1 MRPGYNR
8 LIMGPLTKKDLERF
22 ATLLAERKQSL
33 GEEIRRVLA
42 RAGREP
48 YADILAGGGDAG
60 DTSVADLLSDVAFA
74 EVARDA
80 AEVRDINAAQA
91 RIAAGTYG
99 SCIDCGQPIGKK
111 RLEAYPTA
119 KRCIEDQQRREKLR
133 AGPTRPRA

>member
-1 MRPGYNR
+1 MSQ
-8 LIMGPLTKKDLERF
+8 LTSSDLDRF
-22 ATLLAERKQSL
+22 AKRLAERKQSL

-42 RAGREP
+42 RTGKEP

-80 AEVRDINAAQA
+80 AEVRDINAAEA

-99 SCIDCGQPIGKK
+99 TCIDCGRPIGRK

-133 AGPTRPRA
+133 AGPSHPRY

>member
-1 MRPGYNR
+1 MEA
-8 LIMGPLTKKDLERF
+8 LSKKDLEHF
-22 ATLLAERKQSL
+22 AKLLAERKRRL

-42 RAGREP
+42 RTGKES
-48 YADILAGGGDAG
+48 YADILAGGSDAG

-99 SCIDCGQPIGKK
+99 TCIDCGRPIGRK

-133 AGPTRPRA
+133 GGPSHPRA

>member
-1 MRPGYNR
+1 MEA
-8 LIMGPLTKKDLERF
+8 LTKKDIDQF
-22 ATLLAERKQSL
+22 AKVLAERKQRL
-33 GEEIRRVLA
+33 G
-42 RAGREP
+42 G
-48 YADILAGGGDAG
+48 DDAG

-80 AEVRDINAAQA
+80 AEIRDINAAQA

-99 SCIDCGQPIGKK
+99 ACIDCGRPIGKQ

-133 AGPTRPRA
+133 AGPPHPRT

>member
-1 MRPGYNR
+1 ME
-8 LIMGPLTKKDLERF
+8 PLTKQDRDHF
-22 ATLLAERKQSL
+22 AKVLAERKQRL
-33 GEEIRRVLA
+33 GDEIRRVLA
-42 RAGREP
+42 RTKKER

-99 SCIDCGQPIGKK
+99 TCIDCGRPIGKK
-111 RLEAYPTA
+111 RLEAYPIA
-119 KRCIEDQQRREKLR
+119 KRGIEDQQRREKLR
-133 AGPTRPRA
+133 AGAAPPRS

>member
-1 MRPGYNR
+1 MET
-8 LIMGPLTKKDLERF
+8 LTKKDLDHF
-22 ATLLAERKQSL
+22 AKLLAERKRRL

-42 RAGREP
+42 RTGKEP
-48 YADILAGGGDAG
+48 YAEILAGGSDAG
-60 DTSVADLLSDVAFA
+60 DSSVADLLSDVAFA

-99 SCIDCGQPIGKK
+99 TSIDCGRPIGKK

-119 KRCIEDQQRREKLR
+119 KRCIEDQQRREKTR
-133 AGPTRPRA
+133 ASAPRPRS

>member
-1 MRPGYNR
+1 ME
-8 LIMGPLTKKDLERF
+8 PLTKKDLDHF
-22 ATLLAERKQSL
+22 AKLLAERKQRL

-42 RAGREP
+42 RTGKES
-48 YADILAGGGDAG
+48 YADILAGGSDAG
-60 DTSVADLLSDVAFA
+60 DSSVADLLSEVAFQ

-91 RIAAGTYG
+91 RIAARTYG
-99 SCIDCGQPIGKK
+99 TCIDCGRPIGKK

-133 AGPTRPRA
+133 AGPSRPRA

>member
-1 MRPGYNR
+1 MSG
-8 LIMGPLTKKDLERF
+8 LTRSDVEHF
-22 ATLLAERKQSL
+22 ASLLAERKERL
-33 GEEIRRVLA
+33 GGEIRRVLA
-42 RAGREP
+42 RVGKEP
-48 YADILAGGGDAG
+48 YADILAGGNDAG
-60 DTSVADLLSDVAFA
+60 DSSVADLLSDVAFA

-99 SCIDCGQPIGKK
+99 TCIDCGRPIGAK

-133 AGPTRPRA
+133 AGPSHPRY

>member
-1 MRPGYNR
+1 
-8 LIMGPLTKKDLERF
+8 LKHF
-22 ATLLAERKQSL
+22 AEILAGRKQVL

-42 RAGREP
+42 RTEQER
-48 YADILAGGGDAG
+48 YADILAGGDDAG
-60 DTSVADLLSDVAFA
+60 DSSVADLLSDVAFA

-99 SCIDCGQPIGKK
+99 TCIDCGQPIGTK
-111 RLEAYPTA
+111 RLEAHPTA

-133 AGPTRPRA
+133 AGPSHLRA

>member
-1 MRPGYNR
+1 
-8 LIMGPLTKKDLERF
+8 MGALTKNDLDRF
-22 ATLLAERKQSL
+22 SKILSDRKHLL
-33 GEEIRRVLA
+33 GNEIRSVLA
-42 RAGREP
+42 RTQNER
-48 YADILAGGGDAG
+48 YADILAGGSDAG

-80 AEVRDINAAQA
+80 AEVLDINATQV

-99 SCIDCGQPIGKK
+99 TCIDCGRPIGKK

-133 AGPTRPRA
+133 AGPSHTRT

>member
-1 MRPGYNR
+1 MD
-8 LIMGPLTKKDLERF
+8 PLTKTELDHF
-22 ATLLAERKQSL
+22 AKVLAERKERL
-33 GEEIRRVLA
+33 ADEIRRVLA
-42 RAGREP
+42 RTQNER

-91 RIAAGTYG
+91 RIAARTYG
-99 SCIDCGQPIGKK
+99 TCIDCGRPIGKP

-119 KRCIEDQQRREKLR
+119 KRCVEDQQRREKLR
-133 AGPTRPRA
+133 GR

>member
-1 MRPGYNR
+1 MDA
-8 LIMGPLTKKDLERF
+8 LTKKDLDHF
-22 ATLLAERKQSL
+22 GKVLAERKERL
-33 GEEIRRVLA
+33 GDEIRRVLA
-42 RAGREP
+42 RTQNER

-60 DTSVADLLSDVAFA
+60 DTSVAELLSDVAFA

-99 SCIDCGQPIGKK
+99 TCIDCGRPIGKA

-119 KRCIEDQQRREKLR
+119 KRCIEDQRRREKLR
-133 AGPTRPRA
+133 AR

>member
-1 MRPGYNR
+1 ME
-8 LIMGPLTKKDLERF
+8 PLDRKDIAHF
-22 ATLLAERKQSL
+22 AQLLAERKRRL

-42 RAGREP
+42 RAGKES
-48 YADILAGGGDAG
+48 YADIVAGGSDAG

-80 AEVRDINAAQA
+80 AEVRDINAAEA
-91 RIAAGTYG
+91 RIAAGRYG
-99 SCIDCGQPIGKK
+99 ICIDCGRPIGRK

-133 AGPTRPRA
+133 GGPSHPRA

>member
-1 MRPGYNR
+1 MSPGSSA
-8 LIMGPLTKKDLERF
+8 MPETELTKKELEHF
-22 ATLLAERKQSL
+22 AKILAERKERL

-42 RAGREP
+42 RSENER

-60 DTSVADLLSDVAFA
+60 DTSVADLLSDVTFA

-99 SCIDCGQPIGKK
+99 VCIDCGRPIGKK

-119 KRCIEDQQRREKLR
+119 KRCIEDQQRYERLR
-133 AGPTRPRA
+133 GGPSQRS

>member
-1 MRPGYNR
+1 MDE
-8 LIMGPLTKKDLERF
+8 LTKEDLKHF
-22 ATLLAERKQSL
+22 STVLAERKQRL

-42 RAGREP
+42 RTSRER
-48 YADILAGGGDAG
+48 YADILAGGDDAG
-60 DTSVADLLSDVAFA
+60 DTSIADLLSDVAFA

-99 SCIDCGQPIGKK
+99 ICIDCGTPIGAK

-119 KRCIEDQQRREKLR
+119 KRCIEDQRRREKLR
-133 AGPTRPRA
+133 AGPAHPRA

>member
-1 MRPGYNR
+1 MEA
-8 LIMGPLTKKDLERF
+8 LTQKDLDHF
-22 ATLLAERKQSL
+22 AKLLAERKRRL

-42 RAGREP
+42 RTGKEP
-48 YADILAGGGDAG
+48 YADILAGGSDAG
-60 DTSVADLLSDVAFA
+60 DSSVADLLSDVAFA

-91 RIAAGTYG
+91 RIDAGTYG
-99 SCIDCGQPIGKK
+99 ACIDCGRPIGRK

-133 AGPTRPRA
+133 GGPSHPRA

>member
-1 MRPGYNR
+1 ME
-8 LIMGPLTKKDLERF
+8 PLTKKDLDDF
-22 ATLLAERKQSL
+22 ARVLAERKQRL
-33 GEEIRRVLA
+33 GDEIRRVLA
-42 RAGREP
+42 RTEKEP
-48 YADILAGGGDAG
+48 YADILAGGGDPG

-99 SCIDCGQPIGKK
+99 TCIDCGRPIGKK

-119 KRCIEDQQRREKLR
+119 KRCIDDQQRREKLR
-133 AGPTRPRA
+133 AGPSHPRS